1 MDAPFPAGE
10 GRDSSM
16 ESAPMQHVRPI
27 PQDRPRAVGT
37 GLSGFMARAG
47 RVQMFCILGTAFSLL
62 LMVCHMAGLG
72 L

>member
-1 MDAPFPAGE
+1 
-10 GRDSSM
+10 
-16 ESAPMQHVRPI
+16 MQHVRPI

-62 LMVCHMAGLG
+62 LMACHMAGLG